1 MVTLLKDVIV
11 FCKRSVYSLGLGN
24 LDIKGRGLGTKTTT
38 VCFFTL
44 F

>member
-1 MVTLLKDVIV
+1 MVTLLNDVIV
-11 FCKRSVYSLGLGN
+11 FCKRSVHSLGLSD
-24 LDIKGRGLGTKTTT
+24 LDIKGCGLGTKIIT